1 MISEMPK
8 ASKIQ
13 NCNSLNKGGLDVAN
27 QTMLVITKAKN
38 KPPLDDVSSISINYE
53 LEREEVDLT
62 FDRSLSGQVSD
73 DDQFMKLASEQK
85 DLEMGKY

>member
-1 MISEMPK
+1 
-8 ASKIQ
+8 
-13 NCNSLNKGGLDVAN
+13 
-27 QTMLVITKAKN
+27 MLVITNAKN

-73 DDQFMKLASEQK
+73 DD
-85 DLEMGKY
+85 